1 MKIYL
6 WLSVCLFELFL
17 LKIDQHYELFSADE
31 LSFYFSVC
39 LIFNHLGWIVDFK
52 FFFVFGVNCETSGL
66 FLPSVTCWLTKS
78 IYLGWGIHLLH
89 QIRYFFKSKTKL
101 NQTEIKPLTDTM
113 VVANCSTLVTS
124 WVLKSMYLT
133 LALTGGS
140 LPSLLLNRLHCS
152 GQKKIWVQNHLVNS

>member
-1 MKIYL
+1 M
-6 WLSVCLFELFL
+6 SCLFIFLYVWFSTIMGEL
-17 LKIDQHYELFSADE
+17 
-31 LSFYFSVC
+31 
-39 LIFNHLGWIVDFK
+39 LIFKIS
-52 FFFVFGVNCETSGL
+52 FVFGVNFETSGL

-78 IYLGWGIHLLH
+78 IYLSWGIQLLH
-89 QIRYFFKSKTKL
+89 QIRYFFISKTKL

-140 LPSLLLNRLHCS
+140 LPSLLLNRLQCS
-152 GQKKIWVQNHLVNS
+152 GQKNFGSKITL